1 MKAEKKYIVNKNRTK
16 LEEVLPLTTPY
27 SMFVDVCNAC
37 NFKCKFC
44 AIQTSNR
51 ELHFKKQVMD
61 IELYK
66 KIIDDISEFEEPLKM
81 LRLTANG
88 EPLLNKDL
96 PEMISYARKKRISEH
111 IEIVTNASLLRPD
124 IGKRLIDAG
133 LNRIRIS
140 IEAIDPEEYYKMAQ
154 VKIDWEEFKNNI
166 RYFYNNRKQCEVY
179 IKTVDAA
186 VDTEEKQK
194 RFYEEFGDMCD
205 KISVERVIPIWTGYD
220 EIYKDFDIDK
230 KNGLHGDRIRRV
242 ECCPFPFYSFVINPD
257 GQATVCCSDWERKT
271 VVGDANIQSV
281 KEIWNGKQYRNFLM
295 GMLKNGR
302 TQNHEACRVCA
313 YPCYDAVDD
322 IDPYRQKILEKYKNV
337 TRKKETL

>member
-1 MKAEKKYIVNKNRTK
+1 
-16 LEEVLPLTTPY
+16 
-27 SMFVDVCNAC
+27 
-37 NFKCKFC
+37 
-44 AIQTSNR
+44 
-51 ELHFKKQVMD
+51 
-61 IELYK
+61 
-66 KIIDDISEFEEPLKM
+66 
-81 LRLTANG
+81 
-88 EPLLNKDL
+88 
-96 PEMISYARKKRISEH
+96 MISYARKKRISEH

-133 LNRIRIS
+133 LDRIRIS

-230 KNGLHGDRIRRV
+230 KNGLHGDRNQKSRV
-242 ECCPFPFYSFVINPD
+242 LPV
-257 GQATVCCSDWERKT
+257 
-271 VVGDANIQSV
+271 SV
-281 KEIWNGKQYRNFLM
+281 L
-295 GMLKNGR
+295 
-302 TQNHEACRVCA
+302 
-313 YPCYDAVDD
+313 
-322 IDPYRQKILEKYKNV
+322 
-337 TRKKETL
+337 

>member
-154 VKIDWEEFKNNI
+154 VKID
-166 RYFYNNRKQCEVY
+166 
-179 IKTVDAA
+179 
-186 VDTEEKQK
+186 
-194 RFYEEFGDMCD
+194 
-205 KISVERVIPIWTGYD
+205 
-220 EIYKDFDIDK
+220 
-230 KNGLHGDRIRRV
+230 
-242 ECCPFPFYSFVINPD
+242 
-257 GQATVCCSDWERKT
+257 
-271 VVGDANIQSV
+271 
-281 KEIWNGKQYRNFLM
+281 
-295 GMLKNGR
+295 
-302 TQNHEACRVCA
+302 
-313 YPCYDAVDD
+313 
-322 IDPYRQKILEKYKNV
+322 
-337 TRKKETL
+337 